1 MAVAGQNTVGQ
12 QDQRG
17 RMNGHD
23 AGDFIQ
29 FVEGGAFQTPFERAQ
44 VGPAGDE
51 PEVLLGQITVF
62 PDRFDGDGQG
72 VV

>member
-1 MAVAGQNTVGQ
+1 
-12 QDQRG
+12 
-17 RMNGHD
+17 MNGHD

-44 VGPAGDE
+44 VGPAGYE
-51 PEVLLGQITVF
+51 PEVLLGQITIF